1 MKEKLTQ
8 NMSAR
13 KSILVVDDHELLLRG
28 IYHIL
33 KQSFPEAE
41 ILTAD
46 TGENAV
52 KTLGGQNLDLVTV
65 DLELPDMSGFNLID
79 YIRLNQPNAKILVN
93 TVHDEIWTVKRLAER
108 RVEGVVF
115 KSAQAQDFV
124 EAVSR
129 LLAGETYYSSGA
141 QLLMKS
147 ISTQNAEE
155 MSLSIREVEVLRLI
169 AYGYNTEE
177 IGARLGVKPNTV
189 ETHRRHLLEKLQV
202 RNSAELVRRA
212 MSSGILS
219 SME

>member
-13 KSILVVDDHELLLRG
+13 KSILVVDDHELVLRG

-52 KTLGGQNLDLVTV
+52 KTLGGQSLDLVTV

-115 KSAQAQDFV
+115 LSLIHISEPTRQ
-124 EAVSR
+124 
-129 LLAGETYYSSGA
+129 YS
-141 QLLMKS
+141 
-147 ISTQNAEE
+147 
-155 MSLSIREVEVLRLI
+155 
-169 AYGYNTEE
+169 
-177 IGARLGVKPNTV
+177 
-189 ETHRRHLLEKLQV
+189 
-202 RNSAELVRRA
+202 
-212 MSSGILS
+212 
-219 SME
+219 

>member
-1 MKEKLTQ
+1 MKEDNTQ
-8 NMSAR
+8 NMSTR
-13 KSILVVDDHELLLRG
+13 KTILVVDDHELVLRG

-33 KQSFPEAE
+33 KQSFPDAE
-41 ILTAD
+41 IMTAD
-46 TGENAV
+46 TGENAIN
-52 KTLGGQNLDLVTV
+52 TLAVNSVDLVTV

-79 YIRLNQPNAKILVN
+79 YIRMNMPNAKILVN

-124 EAVSR
+124 EAVGK
-129 LLAGETYYSSGA
+129 LLVGETYYSSGA

-147 ISTQNAEE
+147 ISNQNAEE
-155 MSLSIREVEVLRLI
+155 MSLSMREVEVLRLI
-169 AYGYNTEE
+169 ACGYNTEE
-177 IGARLGVKPNTV
+177 IGARLGVKPNTI

-219 SME
+219 PME

>member
-1 MKEKLTQ
+1 MKEDNTQ
-8 NMSAR
+8 NMSTR
-13 KSILVVDDHELLLRG
+13 KTILVVDDHELVLRG

-33 KQSFPEAE
+33 KQSFPDAE

-46 TGENAV
+46 TGENAIN
-52 KTLGGQNLDLVTV
+52 TLGVCRVDLVTV

-79 YIRLNQPNAKILVN
+79 YIRMNMPNTKILVN

-124 EAVSR
+124 EAVGK
-129 LLAGETYYSSGA
+129 LLVGETYYSSGA

-147 ISTQNAEE
+147 ISNQNAEE
-155 MSLSIREVEVLRLI
+155 MSLSVREVEVLRLI

-219 SME
+219 PME